1 MKLKHALTCAALLAA
16 AVAGPLT
23 AQEQTST
30 SAPAA
35 AVSTPPASTNRQLTF
50 GSLLKSGGWTMWPL
64 GLCSFFGIGLV
75 IYNALVIR
83 PSRMLKPSVVDQI
96 KSAVS
101 DFDVERAR
109 SLCASNPAPVT
120 NIIQAGLD
128 RIRGGELHL
137 SSIEKGMEE
146 YSLQE
151 IAGHLQPINYLSVI
165 ATISPMIG
173 LLGTVSGMIKAF
185 QAMAL
190 GGMGRP
196 ELLADNISEALIT
209 TATGLIIGI
218 PVMVAYFYFRN
229 RFTAI
234 VAAINRNCGDVLECL
249 NVASRATAEE

>member
-1 MKLKHALTCAALLAA
+1 MKVQNVIAIVFIYVSLIVGPAMAQTETVEPEAA
-16 AVAGPLT
+16 AAI
-23 AQEQTST
+23 
-30 SAPAA
+30 AP
-35 AVSTPPASTNRQLTF
+35 RQLTF
-50 GSLLKSGGWTMWPL
+50 GSMLAAGGWAMWPL
-64 GLCSFFGIGLV
+64 GLCSLFGIGLA
-75 IYNALVIR
+75 IYNGIVIR
-83 PSRMLKPSVVDQI
+83 PSRMLKPALVEQI
-96 KSAVS
+96 KLAVA
-101 DFDVERAR
+101 DLDVERAR
-109 SLCASNPAPVT
+109 MLCASNPAPVT

-128 RIRGGELHL
+128 RIKSGELHL
-137 SSIEKGMEE
+137 QSIEKGMEE
-146 YSLQE
+146 FSLQE
-151 IAGHLQPINYLSVI
+151 VAGHLQPINYLSVI

-234 VAAINRNCGDVLECL
+234 IAAINRTCGDILESL
-249 NVASRATAEE
+249 HVSSRAVVED

>member
-1 MKLKHALTCAALLAA
+1 MKTTRLLPLAASLLLAA
-16 AVAGPLT
+16 ASLAIAQTT
-23 AQEQTST
+23 APEAATAT
-30 SAPAA
+30 APAA
-35 AVSTPPASTNRQLTF
+35 GQQLTF
-50 GSLLKSGGWTMWPL
+50 GGMLKAGGWTMWPL
-64 GLCSFFGIGLV
+64 GLCSLFGIGLA

-83 PSRMLKPSVVDQI
+83 PSKMLKPEILDQI
-96 KSAVS
+96 KTAVA
-101 DFDVERAR
+101 DLDIERAR
-109 SLCASNPAPVT
+109 MLCVSNPAPVT
-120 NIIQAGLD
+120 NIVQAGLD
-128 RIRGGELHL
+128 RIKSGELHI

-151 IAGHLQPINYLSVI
+151 VATHLQPINYLSVI

-190 GGMGRP
+190 GGMGKP

-229 RFTAI
+229 RFTGI
-234 VAAINRNCGDVLECL
+234 VAGMNRACGDILESL
-249 NVASRATAEE
+249 NAASRGVAEE

>member
-1 MKLKHALTCAALLAA
+1 MKPARILIATVLLTGLAWTAA
-16 AVAGPLT
+16 P
-23 AQEQTST
+23 AQDDA
-30 SAPAA
+30 SAPP
-35 AVSTPPASTNRQLTF
+35 PPAASRQLTF
-50 GSLLKSGGWTMWPL
+50 GSMLQAGGWAMWPL
-64 GLCSFFGIGLV
+64 GLCSLFGIGLA
-75 IYNALVIR
+75 IYNGIVIR
-83 PSRMLKPSVVDQI
+83 PARMLKPQIVDQI
-96 KSAVS
+96 KNAVH
-101 DFDVERAR
+101 DLDIERAR
-109 SLCASNPAPVT
+109 NLCAGNPAPVT
-120 NIIQAGLD
+120 NIIQAGLE
-128 RIRGGELHL
+128 RIKGDELHL
-137 SSIEKGMEE
+137 ESIEKGMEE

-218 PVMVAYFYFRN
+218 PVMVLYFYFKN

-234 VAAINRNCGDVLECL
+234 IAAINRTCGDVLETL
-249 NVASRATAEE
+249 NVAGRNAQR

>member
-1 MKLKHALTCAALLAA
+1 MKIKHMILPIVVMTALGACSAFAQAETAETSPVSAATQQLTIGRMLAA
-16 AVAGPLT
+16 
-23 AQEQTST
+23 
-30 SAPAA
+30 
-35 AVSTPPASTNRQLTF
+35 
-50 GSLLKSGGWTMWPL
+50 GGWAMWPL
-64 GLCSFFGIGLV
+64 GLCSLFGIGLA
-75 IYNALVIR
+75 IYNAIVIR
-83 PSRMLKPSVVDQI
+83 PSRMLKPELVDQI
-96 KSAVS
+96 KLAVA
-101 DFDVERAR
+101 DLDIERAR
-109 SLCASNPAPVT
+109 MLCVSNPAPVT

-128 RIRGGELHL
+128 RIKSGELHL
-137 SSIEKGMEE
+137 LSIEKGMEE

-151 IAGHLQPINYLSVI
+151 VAGHLQPINYLSVI

-234 VAAINRNCGDVLECL
+234 VAAINRSCGDILESL
-249 NVASRATAEE
+249 HVASRMVVDE

>member
-1 MKLKHALTCAALLAA
+1 MKKLKLVIAILGAVGLAA
-16 AVAGPLT
+16 GLAL
-23 AQEQTST
+23 AQAEPATTET
-30 SAPAA
+30 SASAA
-35 AVSTPPASTNRQLTF
+35 SQQLTI
-50 GSLLKSGGWTMWPL
+50 GRMLAAGGWAMWPL
-64 GLCSFFGIGLV
+64 GLCSLFGIGLA

-83 PSRMLKPSVVDQI
+83 PSKMLKPNLVDQI
-96 KSAVS
+96 KLAVA
-101 DFDVERAR
+101 DLDLERAR
-109 SLCASNPAPVT
+109 MLCVSNPAPVT

-128 RIRGGELHL
+128 RIKGGELHL
-137 SSIEKGMEE
+137 QSIEKGMEE

-151 IAGHLQPINYLSVI
+151 VAGHLQPINYLSVI

-234 VAAINRNCGDVLECL
+234 VAAINRACGDVLESL
-249 NVASRATAEE
+249 NVASRSVEEE